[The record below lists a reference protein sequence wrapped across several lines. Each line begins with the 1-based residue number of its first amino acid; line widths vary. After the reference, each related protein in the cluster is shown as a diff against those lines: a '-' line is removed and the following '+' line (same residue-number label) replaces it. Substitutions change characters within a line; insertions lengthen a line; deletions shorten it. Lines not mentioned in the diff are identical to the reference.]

1 MKKYFKFL
9 FDHSFGAAKLKEKNK
24 KKLFFLLA
32 FFCGF
37 PIKDALTWAKIYKPK
52 HTSTQVKLIKS

>member
-1 MKKYFKFL
+1 MKKYFNFL

-24 KKLFFLLA
+24 KKTLFSFSLFF
-32 FFCGF
+32 GF
-37 PIKDALTWAKIYKPK
+37 PIKDALTWDKIYKSK